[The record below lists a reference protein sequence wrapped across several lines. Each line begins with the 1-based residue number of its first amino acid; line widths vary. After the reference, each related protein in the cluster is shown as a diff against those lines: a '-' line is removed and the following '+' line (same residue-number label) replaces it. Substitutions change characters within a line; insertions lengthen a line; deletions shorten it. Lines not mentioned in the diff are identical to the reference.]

1 MLNIGMRF
9 KMKYLI
15 IAILM
20 YFIGL
25 YVGLTRHPV
34 ALDGACI
41 QGVLFVPKLIS
52 DGDGTSNLTYEEC
65 E

>member
-1 MLNIGMRF
+1 
-9 KMKYLI
+9 MKYLI